1 MAEYTTDEER
11 FSALVNFFKDNK
23 NTFLALF
30 SITSISLIFFLS
42 YQSYSSSQNEKAA
55 VIYDAWFSS
64 LASSASDTTNSVDHF
79 NQLQEKYS
87 GTGYAQLARIIRG
100 SSLAKEEQFDA
111 ALDDFNALL
120 KTSSGFF
127 GNEMLNSIAKINIA
141 RIELSKNNFSNALQ
155 ILESFNSGTEHP
167 LVYEVKGDALVGL
180 DKNTLALDQYSLA
193 LQNTKNESEQSIL
206 KIKINKLKN

>member
-64 LASSASDTTNSVDHF
+64 LASSASDAANSVDHF

-100 SSLAKEEQFDA
+100 SSLAKEGQFDA
-111 ALDDFNALL
+111 IIIGSALPNIEDDLKKLL
-120 KTSSGFF
+120 KVGGKLFVVL
-127 GNEMLNSIAKINIA
+127 G
-141 RIELSKNNFSNALQ
+141 SKNQMHATL
-155 ILESFNSGTEHP
+155 ILRETELIWNSKSLFETHLEFM
-167 LVYEVKGDALVGL
+167 KGHEPP
-180 DKNTLALDQYSLA
+180 K
-193 LQNTKNESEQSIL
+193 KFFF
-206 KIKINKLKN
+206 

>member
-100 SSLAKEEQFDA
+100 SSLAKEEQFDS
-111 ALDDFNALL
+111 ALGL
-120 KTSSGFF
+120 
-127 GNEMLNSIAKINIA
+127 A
-141 RIELSKNNFSNALQ
+141 RLCR
-155 ILESFNSGTEHP
+155 
-167 LVYEVKGDALVGL
+167 LVPEPVYKCL
-180 DKNTLALDQYSLA
+180 DTLALGHLTRVQL
-193 LQNTKNESEQSIL
+193 
-206 KIKINKLKN
+206 